1 MFVVLVLGLV
11 GAWSA
16 PATSAATGVRSSRED
31 LRAARAELHE
41 LDLELSL
48 AAERLHESK
57 VLMSTLRKQ
66 LDEAHDRS
74 AEADA
79 QAAETADAFDSVVRW
94 AYETGAS
101 SQLAVLGLGSVEDLS
116 AGVDFLRAMASN
128 QAQVAASA
136 DEARERADEA
146 AGQSASLEAAV
157 GRTLDAQRAAGR
169 DLNAAAERQKELIVE
184 LEQRLHRQITMAIAD
199 RRAAEAAAQAEQEAQ
214 RKAKEHAEQQNP
226 PTDEPA
232 PGPTTGPL
240 PGPSE
245 PIPTTGEIVDLIT
258 GLWGTGYDG
267 QVARCVAWRESRY
280 QPTARNS
287 SSGASGLFQLMP
299 FWWDGNSEF
308 GWRFDPYDAQANA
321 VHAHLIWKAYGWEPW
336 TTGHLCV

>member
-1 MFVVLVLGLV
+1 
-11 GAWSA
+11 
-16 PATSAATGVRSSRED
+16 
-31 LRAARAELHE
+31 
-41 LDLELSL
+41 
-48 AAERLHESK
+48 
-57 VLMSTLRKQ
+57 MSTLRGQ
-66 LDEAHDRS
+66 LDEARDRS

-79 QAAETADAFDSVVRW
+79 QAAEAADAFDSVVRW

-116 AGVDFLRAMASN
+116 AGVDFLSAMASN

-146 AGQSASLEAAV
+146 AAQSASLEAAV
-157 GRTLDAQRAAGR
+157 RRTLDAQRAAGR
-169 DLNAAAERQKELIVE
+169 DLNAAAKPAEG
-184 LEQRLHRQITMAIAD
+184 AD
-199 RRAAEAAAQAEQEAQ
+199 RGARTAPPPPDRRWRSPTDAPPKRRPQAEQEAQ
-214 RKAKEHAEQQNP
+214 QKAEEQAEQQNP
-226 PTDEPA
+226 AADEPA

-258 GLWGTGYDG
+258 GSWGTGYDG